1 MKRMTWKT
9 FERKLR
15 DGELEVNAWG
25 RDDNWVDVRLY
36 GRSGSIS
43 REVFELTGKPCA
55 EWEVK

>member
-1 MKRMTWKT
+1 MKRMTWRT

-36 GRSGSIS
+36 GRNGSIS
-43 REVFELTGKPCA
+43 REVFELTGKPSA
-55 EWEVK
+55 EWEAK